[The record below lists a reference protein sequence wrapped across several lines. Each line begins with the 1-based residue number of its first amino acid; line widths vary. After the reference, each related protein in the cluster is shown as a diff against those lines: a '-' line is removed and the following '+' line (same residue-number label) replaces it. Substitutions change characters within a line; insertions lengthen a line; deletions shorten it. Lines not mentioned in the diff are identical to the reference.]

1 MSGSAPQVRRAGSFG
16 AGRGEPYG
24 RLLEAAIATAV
35 GDPSTPLRIA
45 LAEPVPDVVPARAL
59 VLRSVDGRHGPY
71 HLDAGSWIR
80 SATPADL
87 TALEGTT
94 GPTLDVG
101 CGPGRMVRAAAA
113 RSIPALGIDIAP
125 HAVARTRADGSL
137 VLLRS
142 VFERVPLEG
151 HWQTVLLMDGNVGI
165 GGDPESLLRRCR
177 ELLAPSGSVVVEV
190 DPDPDLSVRAMCT
203 VADDEGN
210 ESEPFPW
217 ARVGWAAVVAVAR
230 RAGLETVAHWEAAG
244 RHFVRSVPS
253 GRPA

>member
-1 MSGSAPQVRRAGSFG
+1 MSGQAPQGRRTGSFG

-24 RLLEAAIATAV
+24 RLLDAAPAAVVVVDTTLPRRPRTARV
-35 GDPSTPLRIA
+35 APA
-45 LAEPVPDVVPARAL
+45 PAREL
-59 VLRSVDGRHGPY
+59 VLRSIDGRHGPY
-71 HLDAGSWIR
+71 RLDAGSWIS

-87 TALEGTT
+87 TALDGAA
-94 GPTLDVG
+94 GLTLDVG

-125 HAVARTRADGSL
+125 LAVARTRADGSP

-142 VFERVPLEG
+142 VFDRVPLEG
-151 HWQTVLLMDGNVGI
+151 CWQTILLMDGNVGI

-177 ELLAPSGSVVVEV
+177 ELLAPVGSVVIET
-190 DPDPDLSVRAMCT
+190 DAEPELSVRAMCT
-203 VADDEGN
+203 VADDDGN

-217 ARVGWAAVVAVAR
+217 ARIGWAAVVAVAR

-253 GRPA
+253 TRPA